1 MKIMMVEGRYKGE
14 ISLLNLDTNILPKTI
29 GLATTAQFLDYVGEI
44 KKFLEDNGKIVF
56 IDKIRQKYEGQLLG
70 CDTGAAEKVK
80 DNVDAFLYIGT
91 GVFHP
96 LGIALNI
103 DKEVFCYDPISA
115 VLSKIDRKEVEKYN
129 RKRKGAYLKFLEAD
143 EIGILVSL
151 KPGQNN
157 FRKAAELKNQ
167 LKDKNCYIFV
177 SDTLDFNQIE
187 NFPFIQCWVNTA
199 CSRILDD
206 YDKFPK
212 PLVDLSDIEK
222 MQKVELLA
230 INITK

>member
-1 MKIMMVEGRYKGE
+1 MKIMMVEGRYKGK
-14 ISLLNLDTNILPKTI
+14 INLSNLDANVLPKNI
-29 GLATTAQFLDYVGEI
+29 GLATTVQFLDYVGEI
-44 KKFLEDNGKIVF
+44 NQYLKSNGKNIFV
-56 IDKIRQKYEGQLLG
+56 DKIRQKYEGQLLG
-70 CDTGAAEKVK
+70 CDTGSAEKIK
-80 DNVDAFLYIGT
+80 DKVDAFLYIGT

-103 DKEVFCYDPISA
+103 DRDIFCYDPISA
-115 VLSKIDRKEVEKYN
+115 VLSKIDRTQVEKYN
-129 RKRKGAYLKFLEAD
+129 KKRKAAYMKFLEAA

-157 FRKAAELKNQ
+157 FIKAVELKKQ
-167 LKDKNCYIFV
+167 LKDKNCYIFAF
-177 SDTLDFNQIE
+177 DTLDFSQIE

-199 CSRILDD
+199 CNRILDD

-222 MQKVELLA
+222 MALLA
-230 INITK
+230 LTIN